1 MVTIQRA
8 SIPHKARGTTGMDGK
23 GESTFGDIDT
33 SINLCAVLAKMRTQS
48 RPLDSVEHSLRSTAN
63 TTAVDRR
70 SALRAA
76 PQSWDQPFDSPR
88 SFALSSDEAF
98 RNRAD
103 ASSVSSAHVRATG
116 GLVSPP
122 KSAPDASRAMSAVSA
137 ASSPSRWSVSRRS
150 MPKSPSVSPSR
161 RQYSG
166 PVIRS
171 TGPGSFADYSSASR
185 HAAESPRDLLL
196 DSTHGSECGM
206 EGDRDN
212 NGCRSVA
219 SRRLS
224 STMSQAF
231 DSESVLDSQ
240 TDYPGKGLSGSLTK

>member
-48 RPLDSVEHSLRSTAN
+48 RPLDSVEHSLHSTAN

-76 PQSWDQPFDSPR
+76 HQSWDQPFGSPR
-88 SFALSSDEAF
+88 SFALSSEDAF
-98 RNRAD
+98 HNRAD
-103 ASSVSSAHVRATG
+103 ASSVSSAHVRVRG

-137 ASSPSRWSVSRRS
+137 ASYPSRWSVSRRS
-150 MPKSPSVSPSR
+150 MPKSRSVSPSR

-171 TGPGSFADYSSASR
+171 TGRGSFADYSSASL

-212 NGCRSVA
+212 TGISVA

-231 DSESVLDSQ
+231 ESESVLDSQ